1 MARPDRA
8 LRRQVALLQ
17 ELDEG
22 DRLGVL
28 ELLGES
34 EREQVL
40 ALLAGGELRPA
51 PRGAADAPEGTLVLP
66 EGLSPWLCERLGQ
79 ADAAGGESFAIT
91 AHCQQQLRACIA
103 ELVPQ
108 PARPRPWFARLSDQV
123 KRRLPGGEQ
132 AA

>member
-28 ELLGES
+28 ELLGEV

-40 ALLAGGELRPA
+40 SLLAGGALQSVSRS
-51 PRGAADAPEGTLVLP
+51 ADAAPTGALVLP

-79 ADAAGGESFAIT
+79 AGAEGGDSFAIT
-91 AHCQQQLRACIA
+91 THCQQQLRACIA

-108 PARPRPWFARLSDQV
+108 PARPRPWFARLSEQV
-123 KRRLPGGEQ
+123 KRRLPGSEQ